1 MWKDICW
8 LVNLS
13 NEVVADYS
21 DVSRVKCLQQQRILQ
36 AICCLYHVG
45 CRWLIRN
52 TGTSTEK
59 GGGEDLA
66 ISVILCPE
74 HKV

>member
-1 MWKDICW
+1 
-8 LVNLS
+8 
-13 NEVVADYS
+13 
-21 DVSRVKCLQQQRILQ
+21 
-36 AICCLYHVG
+36 VG